1 MFAPRAP
8 VEQAS
13 TARGARNF
21 VPKKVRLREEPLH
34 PQPDALIC
42 VRTKKSMDLPQRPP
56 ARPSRVCG
64 SSAPAQNA
72 KSARPP
78 SIHHRQ
84 PTWLVAISGAAH
96 PPSASAL
103 RSNFVSR
110 ACRCSFSQSKGDA
123 AATTTC
129 LLPRAI
135 SPPMLTALFFC
146 LASVDRLPS
155 STLHHRITHFAN
167 VLADLPMSCVVHRL
181 SRAISAFLVFWRRH
195 TPIASLCH

>member
-1 MFAPRAP
+1 MELIRTGSPL
-8 VEQAS
+8 S
-13 TARGARNF
+13 
-21 VPKKVRLREEPLH
+21 LH
-34 PQPDALIC
+34 PQPRCAHLC
-42 VRTKKSMDLPQRPP
+42 
-56 ARPSRVCG
+56 PSRPVRKNRWTSPQKTPDTPLASLRFIG
-64 SSAPAQNA
+64 SSQKAQNA
-72 KSARPP
+72 KSAWPP

-103 RSNFVSR
+103 RSLFVSR

>member
-1 MFAPRAP
+1 MRSFVSVQKNRWTSPKDPRHAPPESAVHR
-8 VEQAS
+8 S
-13 TARGARNF
+13 C
-21 VPKKVRLREEPLH
+21 PK
-34 PQPDALIC
+34 
-42 VRTKKSMDLPQRPP
+42 T
-56 ARPSRVCG
+56 
-64 SSAPAQNA
+64 QNA
-72 KSARPP
+72 KSAWPP

-84 PTWLVAISGAAH
+84 PTWLVAISGAAQ

-103 RSNFVSR
+103 RSLFVSR

-123 AATTTC
+123 AATTPTTC

-135 SPPMLTALFFC
+135 SPPMLAALIFC

-181 SRAISAFLVFWRRH
+181 SRAISAFSFF
-195 TPIASLCH
+195 